1 MSLLYQKHASRPLT
15 LDNRVEP
22 ELYRDVFPYTH
33 VSRIEFDDTFLVPRP
48 ADPMF
53 ITDTTF
59 RDGQQARPPYTVKQ
73 IARIYDLLHKLGG
86 KSGLIQ
92 ASEFFMYS
100 PKDRKAIEVCRSRGY
115 RFPRVTGWIRANM
128 DDLKIA
134 HDMEFDE
141 VGLLTS
147 MSDYHI
153 FLKLGKTREQA
164 MNDYLKVVTKALE
177 WGIVPRC
184 HFEDVTRA
192 DIYGFCLPFARK
204 LMELSHEASM
214 PIKIRLCDTMGYGV
228 PFPGAA
234 LPRSVQRIVR
244 AFTDEAGVPGAWLEW
259 HGHNDF
265 HKVLVNGVTAWLYG
279 CGGVNGTLMG
289 FGERTGNAPLEALV
303 IDYISLTGNDEAA
316 DPTVIT
322 EIAQYFE
329 KELDYRIPDNYPF
342 AGKDFNATS
351 AGIHVDGLAKNE
363 EIYNIFDT
371 TKILNRS
378 VPIIINDKAGRAG
391 VAYWINQQF
400 NLPPERQVSK
410 KHPAVGQ
417 IHTRIMAAYEEGRN
431 TSFSNKEIKN
441 LVRRFMPELFDSEFD
456 QMKRIAGELASNL
469 VERLARDCQSTA
481 DSEALTAQLQHF
493 VHDYSFIQY
502 AYVTDV
508 KGHSTAIAISDPGDQ
523 KGYKAFPIG
532 FDYSNREW
540 FLQPMRTGKLHITNV
555 HQSQVTG
562 QLIITVSTVIT
573 DANDE
578 IIGVLGADIQL
589 EEIIR
594 RAESLEAEVPNSE
607 EEEPYSVKGGKRF
620 LPFTKAFPFWNGYV
634 PHKTKPFSGVRERA
648 LFFHSRMRPPSQER
662 VFSQGRWG

>member
-493 VHDYSFIQY
+493 VRDYSFIQY

-589 EEIIR
+589 EESIR

-607 EEEPYSVKGGKRF
+607 EE
-620 LPFTKAFPFWNGYV
+620 
-634 PHKTKPFSGVRERA
+634 
-648 LFFHSRMRPPSQER
+648 
-662 VFSQGRWG
+662 

>member
-417 IHTRIMAAYEEGRN
+417 IHTKIMAAYEEGRN

-469 VERLARDCQSTA
+469 VERLSRDCQTTSDT
-481 DSEALTAQLQHF
+481 ETLTAQLQQF
-493 VHDYSFIQY
+493 VRDYSFIQY
-502 AYVTDV
+502 VYVTDV

-594 RAESLEAEVPNSE
+594 RAESLEAEEHIGE
-607 EEEPYSVKGGKRF
+607 EE
-620 LPFTKAFPFWNGYV
+620 
-634 PHKTKPFSGVRERA
+634 
-648 LFFHSRMRPPSQER
+648 
-662 VFSQGRWG
+662 

>member
-33 VSRIEFDDTFLVPRP
+33 VSRIEFDDTFLVHRP

-493 VHDYSFIQY
+493 VRDYSFIQY

-607 EEEPYSVKGGKRF
+607 EE
-620 LPFTKAFPFWNGYV
+620 
-634 PHKTKPFSGVRERA
+634 
-648 LFFHSRMRPPSQER
+648 
-662 VFSQGRWG
+662 

>member
-22 ELYRDVFPYTH
+22 ALYRAVFPYTH

-351 AGIHVDGLAKNE
+351 SGIHVDGLAKNE

-607 EEEPYSVKGGKRF
+607 EE
-620 LPFTKAFPFWNGYV
+620 
-634 PHKTKPFSGVRERA
+634 
-648 LFFHSRMRPPSQER
+648 
-662 VFSQGRWG
+662 

>member
-153 FLKLGKTREQA
+153 FLKLGKTREPA

-214 PIKIRLCDTMGYGV
+214 PIKIRLCDTLGYGV

-493 VHDYSFIQY
+493 VRDYSFIQY

-607 EEEPYSVKGGKRF
+607 EE
-620 LPFTKAFPFWNGYV
+620 
-634 PHKTKPFSGVRERA
+634 
-648 LFFHSRMRPPSQER
+648 
-662 VFSQGRWG
+662 

>member
-1 MSLLYQKHASRPLT
+1 MSSIIHQTGSVRPLS
-15 LDNRVEP
+15 LQEREQP
-22 ELYRDVFPYTH
+22 QLYRELFPYT
-33 VSRIEFDDTFLVPRP
+33 SICRTTFDEVLLAPRP
-48 ADPMF
+48 AEQMR

-73 IARIYDLLHKLGG
+73 VAKMFDFLHRMGG
-86 KSGLIQ
+86 KTGLIT
-92 ASEFFMYS
+92 ASEFFLYS
-100 PKDRKAIEVCRSRGY
+100 AKDRKCIDVCRARGY
-115 RFPRVTGWIRANM
+115 RFPRVTSWIRANKE
-128 DDLKIA
+128 DLKLA
-134 HDMEFDE
+134 RDMEFDE
-141 VGLLTS
+141 TGMLTS
-147 MSDYHI
+147 VSDYHI
-153 FLKLGKTREQA
+153 YLKLGKTRQQA
-164 MNDYLKVVTKALE
+164 MDMYLDLARQALE
-177 WGIVPRC
+177 WGIIPRC

-607 EEEPYSVKGGKRF
+607 EE
-620 LPFTKAFPFWNGYV
+620 
-634 PHKTKPFSGVRERA
+634 
-648 LFFHSRMRPPSQER
+648 
-662 VFSQGRWG
+662 

>member
-493 VHDYSFIQY
+493 VRDYSFIQY

-508 KGHSTAIAISDPGDQ
+508 KGHSTVIAISDPGDQ

-607 EEEPYSVKGGKRF
+607 EE
-620 LPFTKAFPFWNGYV
+620 
-634 PHKTKPFSGVRERA
+634 
-648 LFFHSRMRPPSQER
+648 
-662 VFSQGRWG
+662 

>member
-481 DSEALTAQLQHF
+481 DSEALTAQIQHF
-493 VHDYSFIQY
+493 VRDYSFIQY

-607 EEEPYSVKGGKRF
+607 EE
-620 LPFTKAFPFWNGYV
+620 
-634 PHKTKPFSGVRERA
+634 
-648 LFFHSRMRPPSQER
+648 
-662 VFSQGRWG
+662 

>member
-265 HKVLVNGVTAWLYG
+265 HKVLVNGVTAWLCG
-279 CGGVNGTLMG
+279 CGGANGTLMG

-493 VHDYSFIQY
+493 VRDYSFIQY

-607 EEEPYSVKGGKRF
+607 EE
-620 LPFTKAFPFWNGYV
+620 
-634 PHKTKPFSGVRERA
+634 
-648 LFFHSRMRPPSQER
+648 
-662 VFSQGRWG
+662 

>member
-214 PIKIRLCDTMGYGV
+214 PLKIRLCDTMGYGV

-493 VHDYSFIQY
+493 VRDYSFIQY

-607 EEEPYSVKGGKRF
+607 EE
-620 LPFTKAFPFWNGYV
+620 
-634 PHKTKPFSGVRERA
+634 
-648 LFFHSRMRPPSQER
+648 
-662 VFSQGRWG
+662 

>member
-493 VHDYSFIQY
+493 VRDYSFIQY

-523 KGYKAFPIG
+523 KGYKACPIG
-532 FDYSNREW
+532 FDDSNREW

-607 EEEPYSVKGGKRF
+607 EE
-620 LPFTKAFPFWNGYV
+620 
-634 PHKTKPFSGVRERA
+634 
-648 LFFHSRMRPPSQER
+648 
-662 VFSQGRWG
+662 

>member
-164 MNDYLKVVTKALE
+164 MHDYLKVVTKALE

-493 VHDYSFIQY
+493 VRDYSFIQY

-607 EEEPYSVKGGKRF
+607 EE
-620 LPFTKAFPFWNGYV
+620 
-634 PHKTKPFSGVRERA
+634 
-648 LFFHSRMRPPSQER
+648 
-662 VFSQGRWG
+662 

>member
-329 KELDYRIPDNYPF
+329 KELDYRIPDNSPF

-493 VHDYSFIQY
+493 VRDYSFIQY

-607 EEEPYSVKGGKRF
+607 EE
-620 LPFTKAFPFWNGYV
+620 
-634 PHKTKPFSGVRERA
+634 
-648 LFFHSRMRPPSQER
+648 
-662 VFSQGRWG
+662 

>member
-100 PKDRKAIEVCRSRGY
+100 PKDRKAIEVCRARGY

-469 VERLARDCQSTA
+469 VERLSRDCQTISDT
-481 DSEALTAQLQHF
+481 ETLTAQLQQF
-493 VHDYSFIQY
+493 VRDYSFIQY
-502 AYVTDV
+502 VYVTDV

-540 FLQPMRTGKLHITNV
+540 FQQPMRTGKLHIMNV

-607 EEEPYSVKGGKRF
+607 EE
-620 LPFTKAFPFWNGYV
+620 
-634 PHKTKPFSGVRERA
+634 
-648 LFFHSRMRPPSQER
+648 
-662 VFSQGRWG
+662 

>member
-22 ELYRDVFPYTH
+22 ELYRDVFPYTP

-244 AFTDEAGVPGAWLEW
+244 AFTDEAGVPGVWLEW

-493 VHDYSFIQY
+493 VRDYSFIQY

-607 EEEPYSVKGGKRF
+607 EE
-620 LPFTKAFPFWNGYV
+620 
-634 PHKTKPFSGVRERA
+634 
-648 LFFHSRMRPPSQER
+648 
-662 VFSQGRWG
+662 

>member
-22 ELYRDVFPYTH
+22 ELYRDVFPYTN

-100 PKDRKAIEVCRSRGY
+100 AKDRKAIEVCRARGY
-115 RFPRVTGWIRANM
+115 RFPRVTGWIRATM

-204 LMELSHEASM
+204 LMELSREASM

-417 IHTRIMAAYEEGRN
+417 IHTKIMAAYEEGRN

-469 VERLARDCQSTA
+469 VERLARDCQSTS
-481 DSEALTAQLQHF
+481 DSETLTPQLEQF
-493 VHDYSFIQY
+493 VRDYSFIQY
-502 AYVTDV
+502 VYVTDV

-523 KGYKAFPIG
+523 KGYTAFPIG

-540 FLQPMRTGKLHITNV
+540 FQQPMRTGKLHIMNV

-594 RAESLEAEVPNSE
+594 RAESLEAEEQISE
-607 EEEPYSVKGGKRF
+607 EE
-620 LPFTKAFPFWNGYV
+620 
-634 PHKTKPFSGVRERA
+634 
-648 LFFHSRMRPPSQER
+648 
-662 VFSQGRWG
+662 

>member
-371 TKILNRS
+371 KHLLGRP
-378 VPIIINDKAGRAG
+378 VPIIITDKTGRAG
-391 VAYWINQQF
+391 VAYWINV
-400 NLPPERQVSK
+400 NLKLPEGKQICK
-410 KHPAVGQ
+410 KHPAVGK
-417 IHTRIMAAYEEGRN
+417 IYEAIVAIYDTGRTTHLSHDEMAA
-431 TSFSNKEIKN
+431 
-441 LVRRFMPELFDSEFD
+441 LVQRYMPELFETEFD
-456 QMKRIAGELASNL
+456 HMEELADEL
-469 VERLARDCQSTA
+469 AAHLIARLARNEDLRDFGKHACA
-481 DSEALTAQLQHF
+481 RLDSFSRE
-493 VHDYSFIQY
+493 YPFIQY
-502 AYVTDV
+502 LYLTDTKGSLKCAAITDPAYRE
-508 KGHSTAIAISDPGDQ
+508 KYEAL
-523 KGYKAFPIG
+523 PIG
-532 FDYSNREW
+532 FDFSQREW
-540 FLQPMRTGKLHITNV
+540 FRMPMQTGDMHIMDVYQSQFTGKLV
-555 HQSQVTG
+555 
-562 QLIITVSTVIT
+562 ITVSCPVT
-573 DANDE
+573 DDDDN
-578 IIGVLGADIQL
+578 IVGVIGVDIQL
-589 EEIIR
+589 EQLLKRSQALQQEA
-594 RAESLEAEVPNSE
+594 RAAED
-607 EEEPYSVKGGKRF
+607 
-620 LPFTKAFPFWNGYV
+620 
-634 PHKTKPFSGVRERA
+634 
-648 LFFHSRMRPPSQER
+648 
-662 VFSQGRWG
+662 

>member
-289 FGERTGNAPLEALV
+289 FGERTGN
-303 IDYISLTGNDEAA
+303 DEAA

-493 VHDYSFIQY
+493 VRDYSFIQY

-607 EEEPYSVKGGKRF
+607 EE
-620 LPFTKAFPFWNGYV
+620 
-634 PHKTKPFSGVRERA
+634 
-648 LFFHSRMRPPSQER
+648 
-662 VFSQGRWG
+662 

>member
-456 QMKRIAGELASNL
+456 QMKRIAGELASTL

-493 VHDYSFIQY
+493 VRDYSFIQY

-607 EEEPYSVKGGKRF
+607 EE
-620 LPFTKAFPFWNGYV
+620 
-634 PHKTKPFSGVRERA
+634 
-648 LFFHSRMRPPSQER
+648 
-662 VFSQGRWG
+662 

>member
-1 MSLLYQKHASRPLT
+1 MSLLYPKHTSRPLT
-15 LDNRVEP
+15 LDNPAEP

-33 VSRIEFDDTFLVPRP
+33 ISRIEFDDTFLIPRP
-48 ADPMF
+48 AEPMF

-73 IARIYDLLHKLGG
+73 IARIFDLLHKLGG

-100 PKDRKAIEVCRSRGY
+100 PKDRKAIEVCRARGY

-204 LMELSHEASM
+204 LMELSQEASM

-244 AFTDEAGVPGAWLEW
+244 AFTDDAGVPGSWLEW
-259 HGHNDF
+259 RGHNDF

-417 IHTRIMAAYEEGRN
+417 IHAKIMNAYEEGRN

-456 QMKRIAGELASNL
+456 QMKRIAGELASHL
-469 VERLARDCQSTA
+469 VERLSHECQKAADTA
-481 DSEALTAQLQHF
+481 ALTALLESF

-502 AYVTDV
+502 VYVTDV
-508 KGHSTAIAISDPGDQ
+508 QGHSKAIAISEPYDKANY
-523 KGYKAFPIG
+523 KGFPLG

-540 FLQPMRTGKLHITNV
+540 FQEPIHTGKLHIMNV

-573 DANDE
+573 DENDE
-578 IIGVLGADIQL
+578 ITGVLGADIQL

-594 RAESLEAEVPNSE
+594 RAEALEDETHPAE
-607 EEEPYSVKGGKRF
+607 EE
-620 LPFTKAFPFWNGYV
+620 
-634 PHKTKPFSGVRERA
+634 
-648 LFFHSRMRPPSQER
+648 
-662 VFSQGRWG
+662 

>member
-441 LVRRFMPELFDSEFD
+441 LVRRFMPELFDSEVD

-493 VHDYSFIQY
+493 VRDYSFIQY

-607 EEEPYSVKGGKRF
+607 EE
-620 LPFTKAFPFWNGYV
+620 
-634 PHKTKPFSGVRERA
+634 
-648 LFFHSRMRPPSQER
+648 
-662 VFSQGRWG
+662 

>member
-100 PKDRKAIEVCRSRGY
+100 PKDRKAIEVCRSRG
-115 RFPRVTGWIRANM
+115 FPRVTGWIRANM

-493 VHDYSFIQY
+493 VRDYSFIQY

-607 EEEPYSVKGGKRF
+607 EE
-620 LPFTKAFPFWNGYV
+620 
-634 PHKTKPFSGVRERA
+634 
-648 LFFHSRMRPPSQER
+648 
-662 VFSQGRWG
+662 

>member
-265 HKVLVNGVTAWLYG
+265 YRAVNNATYAWLYG
-279 CGGVNGTLMG
+279 ACGGVNGTLMG

-493 VHDYSFIQY
+493 VRDYSFIQY

-607 EEEPYSVKGGKRF
+607 EE
-620 LPFTKAFPFWNGYV
+620 
-634 PHKTKPFSGVRERA
+634 
-648 LFFHSRMRPPSQER
+648 
-662 VFSQGRWG
+662 

>member
-363 EIYNIFDT
+363 EIY
-371 TKILNRS
+371 KILNRS

-607 EEEPYSVKGGKRF
+607 EE
-620 LPFTKAFPFWNGYV
+620 
-634 PHKTKPFSGVRERA
+634 
-648 LFFHSRMRPPSQER
+648 
-662 VFSQGRWG
+662 

>member
-228 PFPGAA
+228 PFPGTA

-493 VHDYSFIQY
+493 VRDYSFIQY

-607 EEEPYSVKGGKRF
+607 EE
-620 LPFTKAFPFWNGYV
+620 
-634 PHKTKPFSGVRERA
+634 
-648 LFFHSRMRPPSQER
+648 
-662 VFSQGRWG
+662 

>member
-33 VSRIEFDDTFLVPRP
+33 VSPIEFDDTFLVPRP

-53 ITDTTF
+53 ITDPTF
-59 RDGQQARPPYTVKQ
+59 RAGQQARPPYTVKQ

-417 IHTRIMAAYEEGRN
+417 IHTKIMAAYEEGRN

-469 VERLARDCQSTA
+469 VERLSRDCQTTSDT
-481 DSEALTAQLQHF
+481 ETLTAQLQQF
-493 VHDYSFIQY
+493 VRDYSFIQY
-502 AYVTDV
+502 VYVTDV

-540 FLQPMRTGKLHITNV
+540 FQQPMRTGKLHIMNV

-594 RAESLEAEVPNSE
+594 RAESLEAEEHIGE
-607 EEEPYSVKGGKRF
+607 EE
-620 LPFTKAFPFWNGYV
+620 
-634 PHKTKPFSGVRERA
+634 
-648 LFFHSRMRPPSQER
+648 
-662 VFSQGRWG
+662 

>member
-417 IHTRIMAAYEEGRN
+417 IHTKIMAAYEEGRN

-469 VERLARDCQSTA
+469 VERLSRDCQTTSDT
-481 DSEALTAQLQHF
+481 ETLTAQLQQF
-493 VHDYSFIQY
+493 VRDYSFIQY

-607 EEEPYSVKGGKRF
+607 EE
-620 LPFTKAFPFWNGYV
+620 
-634 PHKTKPFSGVRERA
+634 
-648 LFFHSRMRPPSQER
+648 
-662 VFSQGRWG
+662 

>member
-493 VHDYSFIQY
+493 VRDYSFIQY

-578 IIGVLGADIQL
+578 LIGVLGADIQL

-607 EEEPYSVKGGKRF
+607 EE
-620 LPFTKAFPFWNGYV
+620 
-634 PHKTKPFSGVRERA
+634 
-648 LFFHSRMRPPSQER
+648 
-662 VFSQGRWG
+662 

>member
-48 ADPMF
+48 ADPML

-469 VERLARDCQSTA
+469 VERLSRDCQTTSDT
-481 DSEALTAQLQHF
+481 ETLTAQLQQF
-493 VHDYSFIQY
+493 VRDYSFIQY
-502 AYVTDV
+502 VYVTDV

-540 FLQPMRTGKLHITNV
+540 FQQPMRTGKLHIMNV

-594 RAESLEAEVPNSE
+594 RAESLEAEEHIGE
-607 EEEPYSVKGGKRF
+607 EE
-620 LPFTKAFPFWNGYV
+620 
-634 PHKTKPFSGVRERA
+634 
-648 LFFHSRMRPPSQER
+648 
-662 VFSQGRWG
+662 

>member
-1 MSLLYQKHASRPLT
+1 MSSIIHRSGSDRTLT
-15 LDNRVEP
+15 LQDP
-22 ELYRDVFPYTH
+22 EKPQLYRELFPYTS
-33 VSRIEFDDTFLVPRP
+33 VCRTSFDEVLLAPRP
-48 ADPMF
+48 AEQMR

-456 QMKRIAGELASNL
+456 QMKRIAGERASN
-469 VERLARDCQSTA
+469 
-481 DSEALTAQLQHF
+481 
-493 VHDYSFIQY
+493 QY
-502 AYVTDV
+502 
-508 KGHSTAIAISDPGDQ
+508 
-523 KGYKAFPIG
+523 
-532 FDYSNREW
+532 
-540 FLQPMRTGKLHITNV
+540 L
-555 HQSQVTG
+555 SQQV
-562 QLIITVSTVIT
+562 
-573 DANDE
+573 
-578 IIGVLGADIQL
+578 
-589 EEIIR
+589 EIIR
-594 RAESLEAEVPNSE
+594 AIHDQLMAHPNQRTTIEALAKEYHLNTSTLKAVFKAVYGQPIASHMKHHRMQEAARLLRETDLSIGDIAQQVGYENQSKF
-607 EEEPYSVKGGKRF
+607 SNVFRDIF
-620 LPFTKAFPFWNGYV
+620 QVLPTEYRRQQSRDS
-634 PHKTKPFSGVRERA
+634 KTE
-648 LFFHSRMRPPSQER
+648 
-662 VFSQGRWG
+662 GRL

>member
-100 PKDRKAIEVCRSRGY
+100 HKDRKAIEVCRSRGY

-493 VHDYSFIQY
+493 VRDYSFIQY

-540 FLQPMRTGKLHITNV
+540 FLQPMHTGKLHITNV

-607 EEEPYSVKGGKRF
+607 EE
-620 LPFTKAFPFWNGYV
+620 
-634 PHKTKPFSGVRERA
+634 
-648 LFFHSRMRPPSQER
+648 
-662 VFSQGRWG
+662 

>member
-1 MSLLYQKHASRPLT
+1 MILLYQKHASRPLT

-469 VERLARDCQSTA
+469 VERLSRDCQTTSDT
-481 DSEALTAQLQHF
+481 ETLTAQLQQF
-493 VHDYSFIQY
+493 VRDYSFIQY
-502 AYVTDV
+502 VYVTDV

-540 FLQPMRTGKLHITNV
+540 FQQPMRTGKLHIMNV

-594 RAESLEAEVPNSE
+594 RAESLEAEEHIGE
-607 EEEPYSVKGGKRF
+607 EE
-620 LPFTKAFPFWNGYV
+620 
-634 PHKTKPFSGVRERA
+634 
-648 LFFHSRMRPPSQER
+648 
-662 VFSQGRWG
+662 

>member
-100 PKDRKAIEVCRSRGY
+100 PKDRKAVEVCRSRGY

-607 EEEPYSVKGGKRF
+607 EE
-620 LPFTKAFPFWNGYV
+620 
-634 PHKTKPFSGVRERA
+634 
-648 LFFHSRMRPPSQER
+648 
-662 VFSQGRWG
+662 

>member
-234 LPRSVQRIVR
+234 LPRAVQRIVR

-417 IHTRIMAAYEEGRN
+417 IHTKIMAAYEEGRN

-469 VERLARDCQSTA
+469 VERLSRDCQTTSDT
-481 DSEALTAQLQHF
+481 ETLTAQLQQF
-493 VHDYSFIQY
+493 VRDYSFIQY
-502 AYVTDV
+502 VYVTDV

-540 FLQPMRTGKLHITNV
+540 FQQPMRTGKLHIMNV

-594 RAESLEAEVPNSE
+594 RAESLEAEGPNSE
-607 EEEPYSVKGGKRF
+607 EE
-620 LPFTKAFPFWNGYV
+620 
-634 PHKTKPFSGVRERA
+634 
-648 LFFHSRMRPPSQER
+648 
-662 VFSQGRWG
+662 